1 MVKITNGVNI
11 FEVTDGAYENNFK
24 KLGYKIVNEKG
35 SKAKAAKQEVEADN
49 ADNAVEEKA
58 AEETI
63 KMSELV
69 EKPLSNWTKD
79 EVKKFAKANEID
91 ITGTKGVDEA
101 KERINDFLVANV

>member
-1 MVKITNGVNI
+1 MVKITNGVDI

-24 KLGYKIVNEKG
+24 KLGYKIMNEKG
-35 SKAKAAKQEVEADN
+35 SKTKAAKQEVEIDN
-49 ADNAVEEKA
+49 TAEEKA
-58 AEETI
+58 VEETI

-79 EVKKFAKANEID
+79 EVKKFAKANKID

>member
-35 SKAKAAKQEVEADN
+35 SRAQNAKQEVEAG
-49 ADNAVEEKA
+49 NAVEEKA
-58 AEETI
+58 VEETI

-79 EVKKFAKANEID
+79 EVKKFAKANKID

>member
-11 FEVTDGAYENNFK
+11 FEVTDGAYKNNFK

-35 SKAKAAKQEVEADN
+35 SKAKAEKQEVEV
-49 ADNAVEEKA
+49 DNAVEEKA

>member
-11 FEVTDGAYENNFK
+11 FEVTDGAYKNNFK

-35 SKAKAAKQEVEADN
+35 SKAKVEKQEVEV
-49 ADNAVEEKA
+49 DNAVEEKE

>member
-24 KLGYKIVNEKG
+24 KLGYKIVKEKG

-49 ADNAVEEKA
+49 AAEEKA
-58 AEETI
+58 VEETI

>member
-24 KLGYKIVNEKG
+24 KLGYKIVKEKG
-35 SKAKAAKQEVEADN
+35 SKAKVAKQEVEADN
-49 ADNAVEEKA
+49 AVEETV
-58 AEETI
+58 EETI

>member
-1 MVKITNGVNI
+1 MVNITNGVNI

-35 SKAKAAKQEVEADN
+35 SNIKDEQQEVEADN
-49 ADNAVEEKA
+49 VVEEKA
-58 AEETI
+58 AEEKI

>member
-35 SKAKAAKQEVEADN
+35 SKAKDAKQEVEV
-49 ADNAVEEKA
+49 DNAVEEKSV
-58 AEETI
+58 EETI

-79 EVKKFAKANEID
+79 EVKKFAKANKID